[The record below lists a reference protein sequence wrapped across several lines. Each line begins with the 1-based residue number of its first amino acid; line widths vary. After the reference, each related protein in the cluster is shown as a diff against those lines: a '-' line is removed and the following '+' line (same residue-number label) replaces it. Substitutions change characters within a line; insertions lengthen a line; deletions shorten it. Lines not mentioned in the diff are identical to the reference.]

1 MHDTGGTHRATAVV
15 CPPPPMPYA
24 QPHPEHSIRPET
36 GKPLPMPARPGTV
49 RSRGHPPDCG
59 RRAPSR
65 PAPPHRPPPP
75 AIAACPPQRRAPSAA
90 AQPLRR
96 APRAP
101 ARSLTREAAAASPL
115 WLLAGF
121 RTQAATAAASTIPA
135 ADAGTVRPPSR
146 VPSAPR
152 GRSAPHRAPPPAAAA
167 PAAMARRPRALLCL
181 ARLPRSPVC
190 GAAAATAAAMG
201 RASARLGHFRVLPA
215 GADAVTGGRCGLPR
229 RRDPSLGAAPSSAAS
244 GGGGGGGGGRAPG
257 GTGHRGW
264 RMGGGEGSCGR
275 ALAWAR
281 LALIHGRV
289 HVLLC
294 ASECLAP
301 GRPTTAF
308 PKGEIEARKKG
319 SAWPVS
325 QGWS

>member
-1 MHDTGGTHRATAVV
+1 
-15 CPPPPMPYA
+15 MPD
-24 QPHPEHSIRPET
+24 
-36 GKPLPMPARPGTV
+36 RPGTV

-65 PAPPHRPPPP
+65 PAPPNRPPPP

-201 RASARLGHFRVLPA
+201 RASAQLGHFRVLPA

-229 RRDPSLGAAPSSAAS
+229 RRDPLPRRRPFLRGVSRRRRLAAGA
-244 GGGGGGGGGRAPG
+244 GGRAG
-257 GTGHRGW
+257 GRPEGPRLEDG
-264 RMGGGEGSCGR
+264 RQGGLVRKG
-275 ALAWAR
+275 AR
-281 LALIHGRV
+281 LGTAGSDSRACSRPPLCVRV
-289 HVLLC
+289 PCPEQANHCL
-294 ASECLAP
+294 SER
-301 GRPTTAF
+301 GNRG
-308 PKGEIEARKKG
+308 KKKG
-319 SAWPVS
+319 IDLASVPSLELGVFSWVS
-325 QGWS
+325 VIWSLDV